1 MFSPYIH
8 IHVFFL
14 FSNSLSTHAPTQ
26 LLRPSAA
33 LYLVSGH
40 RHVTLVPRDLD
51 TSHITVEWV
60 LGTRDGYNNVI
71 VTYCPTQVPEERLS
85 SRRSCQGPSPSPTAA
100 TPATARMY
108 NESNTGYF
116 ISSPSISTHKYI
128 FFSFFQISGYNPD
141 RPRTGSAGPAGS

>member
-14 FSNSLSTHAPTQ
+14 FSHSLSTHAPTQ

-51 TSHITVEWV
+51 TSHVTVEWV
-60 LGTRDGYNNVI
+60 LGTRDGLRDN
-71 VTYCPTQVPEERLS
+71 
-85 SRRSCQGPSPSPTAA
+85 
-100 TPATARMY
+100 
-108 NESNTGYF
+108 
-116 ISSPSISTHKYI
+116 
-128 FFSFFQISGYNPD
+128 
-141 RPRTGSAGPAGS
+141 